1 MAVVWWWLIAQRR
14 LIEKESSDETAFA
27 KLLAMMYMMV
37 GALLIMNGINNYGF
51 PYVPSLICW
60 VVTSLIVLSW
70 GIKQDNKWNQSS
82 TPRTEAEG
90 DG

>member
-1 MAVVWWWLIAQRR
+1 MAVVWWRLIAQRR
-14 LIEKESSDETAFA
+14 LMEKESSNKTAFA
-27 KLLAMMYMMV
+27 KLLAMMYMMI
-37 GALLIMNGINNYGF
+37 GTLLIMNGMDNYGF
-51 PYVPSLICW
+51 PYVPSFICW
-60 VVTSLIVLSW
+60 IIASLIVFGW